1 MKNFSWIHN
10 HVFLI
15 FCWILLNT
23 FSSRRTSGRTS
34 ASSNAVIK
42 LFFCSDLGTTRQ
54 AMHFGKHGK
63 TIVISRWRSIKTKMS
78 FPCSRFRLFNL
89 RRIFCPA
96 GLLVIGQDSTES
108 YRTFCKSDIEKL
120 KKLSFH
126 SVYLTHW

>member
-54 AMHFGKHGK
+54 AMHFGKQGK
-63 TIVISRWRSIKTKMS
+63 TISMEVNKNKDEL
-78 FPCSRFRLFNL
+78 FVPCSRFRLFNL

-108 YRTFCKSDIEKL
+108 YRTFCKSDVEKL

>member
-42 LFFCSDLGTTRQ
+42 LFFCPDLGTTRQ

-63 TIVISRWRSIKTKMS
+63 TISMEVNKNKDEL
-78 FPCSRFRLFNL
+78 FVPCSRFRLFNL
-89 RRIFCPA
+89 RRILCPA